1 MTTPDHQLS
10 LDASVTGLPMTVT
23 ASAARRIARIIADEP
38 DGTAL
43 RVAVNGGGCQGF
55 SYEFDITRERR
66 ADDVAIE
73 RDGVTVLVDGTSLE
87 LLAGSELDFVDSLI
101 GQSFQIKN
109 PQATS
114 TCGCGTSF
122 SI

>member
-1 MTTPDHQLS
+1 MTMTDHSTAPEAATAQPLS
-10 LDASVTGLPMTVT
+10 VT
-23 ASAARRIARIIADEP
+23 ASAARRIARILKDEP
-38 DGTAL
+38 EGAAL

-55 SYEFDITRERR
+55 SYDFAIERERR
-66 ADDVAIE
+66 AEDVAIV
-73 RDGVTVLVDGTSLE
+73 RDGVTVLVDETSLE
-87 LLAGSELDFVDSLI
+87 LLSGSELDFIDNLL

-109 PQATS
+109 PHATS

>member
-1 MTTPDHQLS
+1 MTMTDQSPSETAMAQPLS
-10 LDASVTGLPMTVT
+10 VT
-23 ASAARRIARIIADEP
+23 ASAARRIARILKDEP
-38 DGTAL
+38 EGTAL

-55 SYEFDITRERR
+55 SYDFAIERERR
-66 ADDVAIE
+66 TDDIAIE
-73 RDGVTVLVDGTSLE
+73 RDGVTVLVDETSLE
-87 LLAGSELDFVDSLI
+87 LLSGSELDFVDNLL

-109 PQATS
+109 PHAAS

>member
-1 MTTPDHQLS
+1 MATAPLRIS
-10 LDASVTGLPMTVT
+10 
-23 ASAARRIARIIADEP
+23 ASAARRIAKIIASEP
-38 DGTAL
+38 EGTLL

-55 SYEFDITRERR
+55 SYDFAMTRERQP
-66 ADDVAIE
+66 DDIAIE
-73 RDGVTVLVDGTSLE
+73 RDGVTVIVDESSLE

-101 GQSFQIKN
+101 GQSFQVKN
-109 PQATS
+109 PNATS

>member
-1 MTTPDHQLS
+1 MATQDQQHSIDQTAAVVPL
-10 LDASVTGLPMTVT
+10 TVT
-23 ASAARRIARIIADEP
+23 ASAARRIARIIAEEP
-38 DGTAL
+38 AGTAL

-66 ADDVAIE
+66 DDDVAIE

-87 LLAGSELDFVDSLI
+87 LLSGSELDFIDSLI